1 MTFIE
6 SSGNL
11 VNVFKYMS
19 LRIGDNY
26 MKTKLSFLTV
36 LFTFALLTACSNSD
50 GYLIDTGSVTEDIWI
65 SYGGN
70 VVENEEMMTSNSIDY
85 DTVNNYEIN
94 RSSYVSY
101 YNCDE
106 FLETIQ
112 YSEDPPMTLETVEEA
127 DSVVISFNKY
137 NQDTIELKEVE

>member
-1 MTFIE
+1 MKNKITY
-6 SSGNL
+6 L
-11 VNVFKYMS
+11 VLIVG
-19 LRIGDNY
+19 I
-26 MKTKLSFLTV
+26 T
-36 LFTFALLTACSNSD
+36 LLTACSNSD
-50 GYLIDTGSVTEDIWI
+50 GNLIDTGSVTEGSWI
-65 SYGGN
+65 SYDGN
-70 VVENEEMMTSNSIDY
+70 VVENEEMMTSKSIDY
-85 DTVNNYEIN
+85 DPAKNYEIN

-101 YNCDE
+101 YNGDE

>member
-1 MTFIE
+1 LKVKFLFI
-6 SSGNL
+6 SVL
-11 VNVFKYMS
+11 
-19 LRIGDNY
+19 IGI
-26 MKTKLSFLTV
+26 SV
-36 LFTFALLTACSNSD
+36 LTACSNSD
-50 GYLIDTGSVTEDIWI
+50 GNLIDTKSVTEGSWI
-65 SYGGN
+65 SYDGN
-70 VVENEEMMTSNSIDY
+70 VVENEEMMTSKSIDY
-85 DTVNNYEIN
+85 DSANNYEIN

-101 YNCDE
+101 YNGDE